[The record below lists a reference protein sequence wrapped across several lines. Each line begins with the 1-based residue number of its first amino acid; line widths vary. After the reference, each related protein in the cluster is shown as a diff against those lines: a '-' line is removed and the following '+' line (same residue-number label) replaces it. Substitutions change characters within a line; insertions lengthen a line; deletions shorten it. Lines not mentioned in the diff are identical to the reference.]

1 MPSSIFP
8 VAISF
13 FTLIGALGLF
23 LYGMKL
29 LSEALQKVAGTRMR
43 SLLAAM
49 TSTRLK
55 GILTGILVTVVV
67 QSSSATTVMVVS
79 FVNAGLLSL
88 IQAVGVI
95 MGANIGTTVTAWIIS
110 LLGFEMNLGM
120 MALPFLGLGVP
131 LLFSKRNNLHAVGE
145 MILGFSLLFL
155 GLTFLQD
162 SVPDLSQYPHVLE
175 TVSHYTQLGIW
186 SVLLFVLIGIGLTV
200 VVQSS
205 SATMALTLLMCANGW
220 IDFTMAAAMVLG
232 ENVGTTITAV
242 IAAAVGN
249 TSARQTA
256 LFHLV
261 FNVLGVVWVLLLFY
275 PFLNL
280 VDRLALESGIG
291 SPILDPS
298 KAPIALSLF
307 HSSFNVVNTL
317 VMVWFTPQLV
327 SLVKRILPQKE
338 SEDEGYR
345 LRFIGHDYMPTGEI
359 ALLSVWKEVTGYARR
374 VHRMFGFVQ
383 RMLDPA
389 NEKDFQNTYERILK
403 YENISDRMEVEIGN
417 YLGRLHTS
425 ELSDSARQQVS
436 ALMKIISDIE
446 SVADCCH
453 NAGKII
459 KRKSE
464 ANLWFNEYIQK
475 HVDQMMDYVDQAFT
489 VMTQNLEKG
498 IEADLTAATHCE
510 EQINRYRNELKKEHL
525 KNVEN
530 GIYTYEAGVFY
541 SDLYSQCER
550 MGDYIINVS
559 EDIQEMGSLD
569 KAMPKEQKEEE
580 EE

>member
-1 MPSSIFP
+1 MSDVVQVLVSIF
-8 VAISF
+8 
-13 FTLIGALGLF
+13 TLVGALGIF

-29 LSEALQKVAGTRMR
+29 LSEALQKVAGSRMR

-49 TSTRLK
+49 TSTRFK

-79 FVNAGLLSL
+79 FVNAGLLTL
-88 IQAVGVI
+88 TQAVGVI

-110 LLGFEMNLGM
+110 LVGFEMDMGL
-120 MALPFLGLGVP
+120 MALPLLGIGVP
-131 LLFSKRNNLHAVGE
+131 FLFSKNNNLHAIGE
-145 MILGFSLLFL
+145 TVLGFSLLFL
-155 GLTFLQD
+155 GLMFLKN
-162 SVPDLSQYPHVLE
+162 SVPDLSQYPRILEVL
-175 TVSHYTQLGIW
+175 SHYTQLGIW
-186 SVLLFVLIGIGLTV
+186 SILLFVAIGIGLTV

-220 IDFTMAAAMVLG
+220 IDFSMAAAMILG

-242 IAAAVGN
+242 IAASVGN

-261 FNVLGVVWVLLLFY
+261 FNVLGVIWVLILFS
-275 PFLNL
+275 PFLRL
-280 VDRLALESGIG
+280 VDAITQALGVT
-291 SPILDPS
+291 SPMVS
-298 KAPIALSLF
+298 ASSAPIGLSIFHTTFNAL
-307 HSSFNVVNTL
+307 NTF

-327 SLVKRILPQKE
+327 KLVKRLLPQKE
-338 SEDEGYR
+338 TEDEEYR

-359 ALLSVWKEVTGYARR
+359 ALLSVWQEVAGYARR

-389 NEKDFQNTYERILK
+389 NDKELHKTYERILK

-425 ELSDSARQQVS
+425 ELSDKARQQVT
-436 ALMKIISDIE
+436 ALMKIISNIE
-446 SVADCCH
+446 SIADCCH
-453 NAGKII
+453 NAGKIL
-459 KRKSE
+459 KRKRE
-464 ANLWFNEYIQK
+464 ADLWFNEYILK
-475 HVDQMMDYVDQAFT
+475 HLDVMLDLVDRAFN
-489 VMTQNLEKG
+489 VMITNLTNNMA
-498 IEADLTAATHCE
+498 ADLAAAQKCE
-510 EQINRYRNELKKEHL
+510 EAIDHYRNELKHKHL

-530 GIYTYEAGVFY
+530 GVYTYEAGVFY

-550 MGDYIINVS
+550 MGDHIINVS
-559 EDIQEMGSLD
+559 EDIDEMTLLD
-569 KAMPKEQKEEE
+569 KEIPEDEKEEDNN
-580 EE
+580 

>member
-1 MPSSIFP
+1 MSGVVQVVVSIF
-8 VAISF
+8 
-13 FTLIGALGLF
+13 TLLGALGIF

-43 SLLAAM
+43 NLLAAM
-49 TSTRLK
+49 TSTRVK
-55 GILTGILVTVVV
+55 GILTGLLVTVVI

-79 FVNAGLLSL
+79 FVNAGLLTLS
-88 IQAVGVI
+88 QAVGVI

-110 LLGFEMNLGM
+110 LVGFEMDMGL
-120 MALPFLGLGVP
+120 MALPLIGLGVP
-131 LLFSKRNNLHAVGE
+131 FLFSKKNSLHSVGE

-155 GLTFLQD
+155 GLMFLKD
-162 SVPDLSQYPHVLE
+162 SVPDLSQHPQVLE
-175 TVSHYTQLGIW
+175 ILKHYTELGIW
-186 SVLLFVLIGIGLTV
+186 SILLFVVIGIALTV

-220 IDFTMAAAMVLG
+220 IDFGMAAAMILG
-232 ENVGTTITAV
+232 ENIGTTITAIV
-242 IAAAVGN
+242 AAAVGN

-261 FNVLGVVWVLLLFY
+261 FNVLGVIWVLILFS
-275 PFLNL
+275 PFLRF
-280 VDRLALESGIG
+280 VDAIAQFFGILSPTQNPSSTPVALAI
-291 SPILDPS
+291 
-298 KAPIALSLF
+298 F
-307 HSSFNVVNTL
+307 HTCFNIVNTL

-327 SLVKRILPQKE
+327 SLVKRLLPQKE
-338 SEDEGYR
+338 TEDEEYR

-359 ALLSVWKEVTGYARR
+359 ALISVWNEVSGYARR

-389 NEKDFQNTYERILK
+389 NDKDLQKTYERILK

-425 ELSDSARQQVS
+425 ELSDNARQQVG

-446 SVADCCH
+446 SIADCCH
-453 NAGKII
+453 NAGKIL
-459 KRKSE
+459 KRKHE
-464 ANLWFNEYIQK
+464 ANLWFNEYILK
-475 HVDQMMDYVDQAFT
+475 HLEVMLDLVDQAFT
-489 VMTQNLEKG
+489 VMTKNL
-498 IEADLTAATHCE
+498 ADTQVTDLDSAKKCE
-510 EQINRYRNELKKEHL
+510 NEIDHYRNELRYNHL

-530 GIYTYEAGVFY
+530 GVYTYEAGVFY

-550 MGDYIINVS
+550 MGDHIINVS
-559 EDIQEMGSLD
+559 EDIAEMCVLE
-569 KAMPKEQKEEE
+569 KEIPEDEKEEE
-580 EE
+580 STH

>member
-88 IQAVGVI
+88 VQAVGVI

-131 LLFSKRNNLHAVGE
+131 LLFSKRNNVHAVGE

-359 ALLSVWKEVTGYARR
+359 ALLSVWKEVAGYARR

-498 IEADLTAATHCE
+498 IDADLTAATHCE

-530 GIYTYEAGVFY
+530 GIYTYQAGVFY

-559 EDIQEMGSLD
+559 EDIQEMGSVD

>member
-88 IQAVGVI
+88 VQAVGVI

-359 ALLSVWKEVTGYARR
+359 ALLSVWKEVAGYARR

-498 IEADLTAATHCE
+498 IDADLTAATHCE

-530 GIYTYEAGVFY
+530 GIYTYQAGVFY

-559 EDIQEMGSLD
+559 EDIQEMGSVD

>member
-88 IQAVGVI
+88 VQAVGVI

-359 ALLSVWKEVTGYARR
+359 ALLSVWKEVAGYARR

-389 NEKDFQNTYERILK
+389 NEKEFQNTYERILK

-498 IEADLTAATHCE
+498 TDADLTAATHCE

-559 EDIQEMGSLD
+559 EDIQEMGFVD
-569 KAMPKEQKEEE
+569 KAMPKEEKEEE